1 MASATTLQEGDRAF
15 AAASMLHVLVLMTLE
30 MHVLMPLL
38 GLLCQLLLCRKMMWH
53 VCCNCANSAGV
64 TAVVL

>member
-1 MASATTLQEGDRAF
+1 MP
-15 AAASMLHVLVLMTLE
+15 HVLVLITLK

-53 VCCNCANSAGV
+53 VCCNCADSAGV
-64 TAVVL
+64 IAAAMAHLVAIASVPAAVL